1 MILTIDQNVSQYERL
16 HPRFAQAFAALAEL
30 AAKPFEPGRHAV
42 DGDTIYI
49 NALQYDTHARE
60 DALMEAHRTY
70 IDIMWMVS
78 GEEEIDVCPVEAMTE
93 ITQPYDQSGDAVL
106 SKLPSSCSTLKMK
119 PGSVCVLL
127 PEDGHAP
134 GLDAAER
141 GNVQKLI
148 AKVKIL

>member
-30 AAKPFEPGRHAV
+30 VEKPFQPGRHPV
-42 DGDTIYI
+42 DGDNIFI
-49 NALQYDTHARE
+49 NALQYDTHPRQ
-60 DALMEAHRTY
+60 DALMEAHRAY

-78 GEEEIDVCPVEAMTE
+78 GQEEIDVCPVGDMTQ
-93 ITQPYDQSGDAVL
+93 ITQPYDASGDAVL
-106 SKLPSSCSTLKMK
+106 SKLPSGCSTVQMK

-134 GLDAAER
+134 GLSSS
-141 GNVQKLI
+141 GCGQVQKLI

>member
-1 MILTIDQNVSQYERL
+1 MILTLDQNVSQYERL
-16 HPRFAQAFAALAEL
+16 HPRFARAFAALAEL
-30 AAKPFEPGRHAV
+30 AAKPFEPGRHPV
-42 DGDTIYI
+42 DGDNIYI
-49 NALQYDTHARE
+49 NALQYDTHSRQ

-78 GEEEIDVCPVEAMTE
+78 GQEEIDVCPVEEMTQL
-93 ITQPYDQSGDAVL
+93 TQPYDKDGDAVL
-106 SKLPSSCSTLKMK
+106 SKLPSLCSTLQMK

-141 GNVQKLI
+141 GPVQKLI